1 MCQRHRFQTD
11 AISRPQ
17 HRIVSPPLVS
27 SPFVTPPPATRNAPN
42 VAILPRRTAM
52 ALNLHDQDPVALDIT
67 DDSTQHPEA
76 IPGSDNTLRPVFG
89 ITNPQM
95 FAASRVE
102 RDSGMMEVDAT
113 VPSAGTR
120 VRGAVQGTL
129 PPPPPVPNLGAF
141 EQPTSPTQEAE
152 ARVQAD
158 TTTPEPS
165 YNPFNNTT
173 LADAP
178 DAIPSVW
185 DNQNSDN
192 HHRQQTP
199 LPSVVAT
206 TARSLIGSSYT
217 GGGLVD
223 DEEEEAR
230 FSYKAHF
237 KRAYLTGEFGFK
249 RCDHPLTSY
258 P

>member
-1 MCQRHRFQTD
+1 
-11 AISRPQ
+11 
-17 HRIVSPPLVS
+17 
-27 SPFVTPPPATRNAPN
+27 
-42 VAILPRRTAM
+42 M

-76 IPGSDNTLRPVFG
+76 IPGSENTLRPVFG

-102 RDSGMMEVDAT
+102 RDSGLMEVDAT
-113 VPSAGTR
+113 VPSAGPR
-120 VRGAVQGTL
+120 IRGAVQGTI
-129 PPPPPVPNLGAF
+129 PPPPPVPDRGAF
-141 EQPTSPTQEAE
+141 DQPTSPTQEAE

-217 GGGLVD
+217 GGVFD

-237 KRAYLTGEFGFK
+237 KRAYLTGECGFA
-249 RCDHPLTSY
+249 RQDYLLTPVRRIELATRRQVAFVAY
-258 P
+258 IVG